1 VNIGESTHARWV
13 CRLSLSCVA
22 LLKSS

>member
-13 CRLSLSCVA
+13 CLLSLSFVA